1 MPLGRP
7 AAGALL
13 TLGLLC
19 AVPPALANHKTFAT
33 ATLSMDAPSPTCVQY
48 ERRTKSR
55 CNGSRLVRV
64 AWSVAC
70 SGTPDVTIRYWSPRP
85 DGTGSV
91 ALRDV
96 APPGGKSSGVAVVR
110 FRAGVRVFA
119 AVEVDCFVAG
129 DGQTTQD
136 HTASAVSK
144 PTQTV
149 FIPPRLVSVEAVRNS
164 FCGVDVPVR
173 LADRLLQARR
183 RSSADYHTVFN
194 GPSLL
199 GVRKLSRAGRA
210 RTILRARGAGLR
222 IRRRAR
228 SYVPGATGRIRTE
241 AGIVWRPRRA
251 GWLRVWA
258 VIGGHRTNAL
268 AFKVL
273 RGRAC
278 G

>member
-7 AAGALL
+7 AACALL
-13 TLGLLC
+13 SLAALC
-19 AVPPALANHKTFAT
+19 TVPTALAGQTTFAT
-33 ATLSMDAPSPTCVQY
+33 ATLSMDAPNPKCIQY
-48 ERRTKSR
+48 ERRTTSR
-55 CNGSRLVRV
+55 CSGSRLVRV

-70 SGTPDVTIRYWSPRP
+70 HGTPAVTIRYWSPRP
-85 DGTGSV
+85 DGTGQI
-91 ALRDV
+91 ALKNDS
-96 APPGGKSSGVAVVR
+96 PSNNGSSGVSVVR

-119 AVEVDCFVAG
+119 TVEVDCFGAEN
-129 DGQTTQD
+129 QT
-136 HTASAVSK
+136 AVSN
-144 PTQTV
+144 PTRTV
-149 FIPPRLVSVEAVRNS
+149 FIEPRLRSVEAVRNS
-164 FCGVDVPVR
+164 FCGVDVPAR
-173 LADRLLQARR
+173 LTDRVLQARR
-183 RSSADYHTVFN
+183 RSSADYHTVYN
-194 GPSLL
+194 GPSLV
-199 GVRKLSRAGRA
+199 GAPKLSRAGRA

-228 SYVPGATGRIRTE
+228 AYVPGATGRIHTE